1 MLFIEYTYNQFCPNA
16 KILDIGCGDGTIWLN
31 NQNKISNNISI
42 TLADI
47 SLKMLEECQN
57 NTQHLSQIKTIE
69 EADCYYL
76 PYLDKSFDV
85 VIANHVFMYFD
96 DLPKALQEINRI
108 LKDDGILYCSTIAKD
123 MMKERDVML
132 KDFDSKISFDQEILY
147 QRFGY
152 ENGKTKLEK
161 YFQDIKLY
169 DRKEVYE
176 ITDLDLYYQF
186 ILSGKGLSLNLEPLY
201 KKKKQLYEY
210 MQKYLNKN
218 NLFYLTT
225 HAGMFV
231 ARKRKK

>member
-1 MLFIEYTYNQFCPNA
+1 
-16 KILDIGCGDGTIWLN
+16 
-31 NQNKISNNISI
+31 
-42 TLADI
+42 
-47 SLKMLEECQN
+47 
-57 NTQHLSQIKTIE
+57 
-69 EADCYYL
+69 
-76 PYLDKSFDV
+76 
-85 VIANHVFMYFD
+85 
-96 DLPKALQEINRI
+96 
-108 LKDDGILYCSTIAKD
+108 
-123 MMKERDVML
+123 MKERDVML
-132 KDFDSKISFDQEILY
+132 KDFDSKISFNQEILY
-147 QRFGY
+147 QPFGY

-201 KKKKQLYEY
+201 EY

>member
-1 MLFIEYTYNQFCPNA
+1 
-16 KILDIGCGDGTIWLN
+16 
-31 NQNKISNNISI
+31 
-42 TLADI
+42 
-47 SLKMLEECQN
+47 
-57 NTQHLSQIKTIE
+57 
-69 EADCYYL
+69 
-76 PYLDKSFDV
+76 
-85 VIANHVFMYFD
+85 
-96 DLPKALQEINRI
+96 
-108 LKDDGILYCSTIAKD
+108 

-132 KDFDSKISFDQEILY
+132 KDFDSKISFNQEILY
-147 QRFGY
+147 QLFGY

-218 NLFYLTT
+218 TQDGYTEIGYKTVHKGVVYYFYHGGISSPNFSRGWQGFINAETLE
-225 HAGMFV
+225 
-231 ARKRKK
+231 RYLSLP

>member
-1 MLFIEYTYNQFCPNA
+1 
-16 KILDIGCGDGTIWLN
+16 
-31 NQNKISNNISI
+31 
-42 TLADI
+42 
-47 SLKMLEECQN
+47 
-57 NTQHLSQIKTIE
+57 
-69 EADCYYL
+69 
-76 PYLDKSFDV
+76 
-85 VIANHVFMYFD
+85 
-96 DLPKALQEINRI
+96 
-108 LKDDGILYCSTIAKD
+108 
-123 MMKERDVML
+123 MMKRLPAANILLLERDVML
-132 KDFDSKISFDQEILY
+132 KDFDSKISFNQEILY
-147 QRFGY
+147 QLFGY

-201 KKKKQLYEY
+201 KKKKQPYEY

>member
-1 MLFIEYTYNQFCPNA
+1 VLFIEYTYNQFCPNA

-57 NTQHLSQIKTIE
+57 NTQHLPQIKTIE

-76 PYLDKSFDV
+76 PYLDKSFD
-85 VIANHVFMYFD
+85 
-96 DLPKALQEINRI
+96 
-108 LKDDGILYCSTIAKD
+108 
-123 MMKERDVML
+123 
-132 KDFDSKISFDQEILY
+132 
-147 QRFGY
+147 
-152 ENGKTKLEK
+152 
-161 YFQDIKLY
+161 
-169 DRKEVYE
+169 
-176 ITDLDLYYQF
+176 
-186 ILSGKGLSLNLEPLY
+186 NLEPLY

>member
-1 MLFIEYTYNQFCPNA
+1 
-16 KILDIGCGDGTIWLN
+16 
-31 NQNKISNNISI
+31 
-42 TLADI
+42 
-47 SLKMLEECQN
+47 
-57 NTQHLSQIKTIE
+57 
-69 EADCYYL
+69 
-76 PYLDKSFDV
+76 
-85 VIANHVFMYFD
+85 
-96 DLPKALQEINRI
+96 
-108 LKDDGILYCSTIAKD
+108 

-132 KDFDSKISFDQEILY
+132 KDFDSKISFNQEILY
-147 QRFGY
+147 QPFGY

-161 YFQDIKLY
+161 YY
-169 DRKEVYE
+169 RKEVYE

>member
-1 MLFIEYTYNQFCPNA
+1 
-16 KILDIGCGDGTIWLN
+16 
-31 NQNKISNNISI
+31 
-42 TLADI
+42 
-47 SLKMLEECQN
+47 
-57 NTQHLSQIKTIE
+57 
-69 EADCYYL
+69 
-76 PYLDKSFDV
+76 
-85 VIANHVFMYFD
+85 
-96 DLPKALQEINRI
+96 
-108 LKDDGILYCSTIAKD
+108 

-132 KDFDSKISFDQEILY
+132 KDFDSKISFNQEILY
-147 QRFGY
+147 QPFGY

-161 YFQDIKLY
+161 YFQDRKLY

>member
-1 MLFIEYTYNQFCPNA
+1 
-16 KILDIGCGDGTIWLN
+16 
-31 NQNKISNNISI
+31 
-42 TLADI
+42 
-47 SLKMLEECQN
+47 
-57 NTQHLSQIKTIE
+57 
-69 EADCYYL
+69 
-76 PYLDKSFDV
+76 
-85 VIANHVFMYFD
+85 
-96 DLPKALQEINRI
+96 
-108 LKDDGILYCSTIAKD
+108 

-201 KKKKQLYEY
+201 KKKKQPYEY

>member
-1 MLFIEYTYNQFCPNA
+1 
-16 KILDIGCGDGTIWLN
+16 
-31 NQNKISNNISI
+31 
-42 TLADI
+42 
-47 SLKMLEECQN
+47 
-57 NTQHLSQIKTIE
+57 
-69 EADCYYL
+69 
-76 PYLDKSFDV
+76 
-85 VIANHVFMYFD
+85 
-96 DLPKALQEINRI
+96 
-108 LKDDGILYCSTIAKD
+108 

-132 KDFDSKISFDQEILY
+132 KDFDSKISF
-147 QRFGY
+147 
-152 ENGKTKLEK
+152 EK

>member
-57 NTQHLSQIKTIE
+57 NTQHLPQIKTIE

-85 VIANHVFMYFD
+85 VIANHVFMYSD

-108 LKDDGILYCSTIAKD
+108 LKDDGILSVSYTHL
-123 MMKERDVML
+123 DVYKRQPL
-132 KDFDSKISFDQEILY
+132 L
-147 QRFGY
+147 
-152 ENGKTKLEK
+152 
-161 YFQDIKLY
+161 
-169 DRKEVYE
+169 
-176 ITDLDLYYQF
+176 
-186 ILSGKGLSLNLEPLY
+186 LS
-201 KKKKQLYEY
+201 
-210 MQKYLNKN
+210 
-218 NLFYLTT
+218 
-225 HAGMFV
+225 
-231 ARKRKK
+231 